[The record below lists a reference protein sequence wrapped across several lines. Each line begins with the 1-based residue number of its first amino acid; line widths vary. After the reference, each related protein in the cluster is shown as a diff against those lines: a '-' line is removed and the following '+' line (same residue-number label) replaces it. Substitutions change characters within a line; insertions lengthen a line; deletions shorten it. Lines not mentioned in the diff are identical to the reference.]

1 MGNSQRFP
9 QHQFKD
15 VRDPPD
21 APTKGS
27 EDQVWWLQ
35 YPGTTS
41 KSPCLSP
48 PVKFSHWHFH
58 WAWTSYLT
66 RLTGRLDPRTPVLPV
81 PLWSNL
87 CCNSSEKVDF
97 QRHLPHPIIS
107 LLQIKVSGQCIW
119 LVKTESHACPE
130 LQERLGKWVTDF
142 CFRDAGIIRRI
153 SFQS

>member
-1 MGNSQRFP
+1 MWGTPQTPLPKGLRIRFDGYNIQERRP
-9 QHQFKD
+9 NLQCLS
-15 VRDPPD
+15 PPVKLVT
-21 APTKGS
+21 P
-27 EDQVWWLQ
+27 
-35 YPGTTS
+35 
-41 KSPCLSP
+41 SP